1 MYSIAIATYRAV
13 LRVPYRK
20 ASTLLTI
27 YIYTED
33 DGLVHSGRSRREK
46 GKGSYQPREGE
57 DREVSTDNDKGR
69 GSGRTRERTIRT
81 VVAVLGQCE
90 SRAVSSRLV
99 NDQLRLRRRR
109 IVLLRLRVFGRGACA
124 SATVTARWSS

>member
-57 DREVSTDNDKGR
+57 DREVSTT
-69 GSGRTRERTIRT
+69 TRDAEA
-81 VVAVLGQCE
+81 VALENVLYGQSWRCW
-90 SRAVSSRLV
+90 VSV
-99 NDQLRLRRRR
+99 NQEQSAADLSTTSCAC
-109 IVLLRLRVFGRGACA
+109 GAGA
-124 SATVTARWSS
+124 SSS